1 VPPYAY
7 RWFIEGEVAAAKGQH
22 DEAAVAFEAA
32 TTGSADDVVLMTRL
46 AEEYGRSGASRR
58 ADRTLALARRRYPG
72 AARIDLAEG
81 RIHQARNQAGQA
93 LCSFAHASRL
103 APTWHEPVI
112 AMAEALRAQGH
123 RERANAL
130 LLEYGE
136 NAPEGG
142 AAAAR
147 RALIEAARHDVD
159 TQALERGLDLEPGS
173 SPAARAWAAGQ
184 LLLDAGRPALAARI
198 LEDAL
203 ITPEN
208 IALWL
213 RALVE
218 SGDRSKASGFLAS
231 GSGERFGTLEERADL
246 LLELGDADRAMKL
259 LDAADGTS
267 PRVEYLKGRAL
278 LARGSCAEAAML
290 LASIP
295 LGAASFEASR
305 LALADCALSRD
316 REGAAAEALSLVP
329 HGSLPLREKLADIY
343 LNMGELHAALHL
355 FDPREMPE
363 RAALAS
369 IYESAGRLEEASAYY
384 ATTNV
389 GASDPPRLRARVSAE
404 WLASRGQYLHAV
416 VILER
421 WTAIAP
427 EDLHARV
434 RLVELLLMV
443 DRVKAARIGRDALE
457 VVGDPVLRSRLLRL
471 LAEAVAVQP

>member
-1 VPPYAY
+1 
-7 RWFIEGEVAAAKGQH
+7 
-22 DEAAVAFEAA
+22 
-32 TTGSADDVVLMTRL
+32 
-46 AEEYGRSGASRR
+46 
-58 ADRTLALARRRYPG
+58 
-72 AARIDLAEG
+72 
-81 RIHQARNQAGQA
+81 
-93 LCSFAHASRL
+93 
-103 APTWHEPVI
+103 
-112 AMAEALRAQGH
+112 
-123 RERANAL
+123 
-130 LLEYGE
+130 
-136 NAPEGG
+136 
-142 AAAAR
+142 
-147 RALIEAARHDVD
+147 
-159 TQALERGLDLEPGS
+159 
-173 SPAARAWAAGQ
+173 
-184 LLLDAGRPALAARI
+184 
-198 LEDAL
+198 
-203 ITPEN
+203 
-208 IALWL
+208 
-213 RALVE
+213 
-218 SGDRSKASGFLAS
+218 
-231 GSGERFGTLEERADL
+231 
-246 LLELGDADRAMKL
+246 
-259 LDAADGTS
+259 
-267 PRVEYLKGRAL
+267 
-278 LARGSCAEAAML
+278 
-290 LASIP
+290 
-295 LGAASFEASR
+295 
-305 LALADCALSRD
+305 
-316 REGAAAEALSLVP
+316 LSLVP